1 MSVRMER
8 STRENKRPYPDK
20 GREQNHI
27 REFIDDEIFFFE
39 EETDF
44 LKELKDGKDDFQ
56 RPRSLQQH
64 QVQR

>member
-27 REFIDDEIFFFE
+27 REFIDDEI
-39 EETDF
+39 DF